1 MKSAPISKQ
10 ERIVPIDII
19 RGFALLGIFLV
30 NMAAFHSPVFMISYP
45 EYTGSDF
52 WLDLFLQMFV
62 QTKFYTIFSFLFGLG
77 FFIFMSRAEQKGLRM
92 NRLFS
97 RRLLV
102 LLLFG
107 AAHFIFLWFGDILHT
122 YALAGFFLL
131 LFYRRKTKTLLIWA
145 FSLLFVFHALISL
158 QFFAPASM
166 VKEYQM
172 MDKEKEQKITD
183 YVDMYQNAN
192 YVDWVSYRLE
202 TELIPTISNLPI
214 ILFPV
219 LAMFLFGLYA
229 GKIGIFQNATAHLPQ
244 IKKIWGIT
252 LVLSIPLVTFLACLK
267 LDIIDYGV
275 YTQNAIQLFTSLSG
289 LTLCFFYTSSI
300 MLLLRKELWQKLL
313 RPLAFTGQMALTN
326 YLTQTFISTFIF
338 LGLNYY
344 GKVSLVTGTL
354 ICIVIYA
361 CQIGFSYVW
370 LKNFRFGPFEWLW
383 RSLTYGYFQSMKK
396 EEKKSEVTN
405 HVM

>member
-1 MKSAPISKQ
+1 M
-10 ERIVPIDII
+10 
-19 RGFALLGIFLV
+19 RGSV
-30 NMAAFHSPVFMISYP
+30 
-45 EYTGSDF
+45 
-52 WLDLFLQMFV
+52 
-62 QTKFYTIFSFLFGLG
+62 
-77 FFIFMSRAEQKGLRM
+77 
-92 NRLFS
+92 
-97 RRLLV
+97 
-102 LLLFG
+102 
-107 AAHFIFLWFGDILHT
+107 
-122 YALAGFFLL
+122 
-131 LFYRRKTKTLLIWA
+131 
-145 FSLLFVFHALISL
+145 
-158 QFFAPASM
+158 
-166 VKEYQM
+166 
-172 MDKEKEQKITD
+172 
-183 YVDMYQNAN
+183 
-192 YVDWVSYRLE
+192 
-202 TELIPTISNLPI
+202 
-214 ILFPV
+214 
-219 LAMFLFGLYA
+219 GLYA
-229 GKIGIFQNATAHLPQ
+229 GKIGIFQNATAYLPQ

-252 LVLSIPLVTFLACLK
+252 LVLSVPLVTFLACLK

-354 ICIVIYA
+354 ICLVIYA

-405 HVM
+405 QLLKS